1 MPLTFWDEKTKLLSG
16 YDADLAREAFKRA
29 NLEYEFK
36 SIVWADKEKELKNKK
51 IDVVWSGLTITD
63 ERTKDF
69 AFSTPYYKNRQAI
82 LVRID
87 SSIQTKEDLKGKV
100 IGEQKGSP
108 SGSFIESLTPANT
121 KSFLSCLICLPLS

>member
-69 AFSTPYYKNRQAI
+69 AFSTPYYKNRQAFSCV
-82 LVRID
+82 LTRPF
-87 SSIQTKEDLKGKV
+87 K
-100 IGEQKGSP
+100 QKK
-108 SGSFIESLTPANT
+108 T
-121 KSFLSCLICLPLS
+121 